1 LTVGPHKGDNLQE
14 VCHLAGDVSQ
24 KLTAGNPGIGRIHG
38 KADRKA
44 GNDRGHKVTLD
55 LANENFP
62 SDLEYISGKYMHEN
76 CDNNED
82 SKTSVK
88 LQPIFD
94 LILFSKQCDQHHQ
107 EDNEPRDWAGVD
119 SENGD

>member
-1 LTVGPHKGDNLQE
+1 MEKLIGKLLMIADITFNFKQE
-14 VCHLAGDVSQ
+14 Y
-24 KLTAGNPGIGRIHG
+24 KLYFAFST
-38 KADRKA
+38 
-44 GNDRGHKVTLD
+44 D

-107 EDNEPRDWAGVD
+107 ENNKPHDWAGVD
-119 SENGD
+119 SENGA